1 MAEHGTPLPEHVLES
16 IRRTGSP
23 SRARSRRRSARAS
36 RASTSRSARP
46 STCTRTCAR
55 PAPCKGVESR
65 YEDVDL
71 VIVRENTE
79 DLYAGI
85 EHMVGPDAAES
96 IKIITRAASER
107 IARFAFDYAVANGRR
122 KVTAVHK
129 ANIMKLSDGLFLESC
144 RNVARDYE
152 GRIEFEDRI
161 VDNMCMQLVQK
172 PELYDVLV
180 LPNLYGDIV
189 SDLAAGLVGGL
200 GVAPGANIGTDAA
213 VFEPVHGSAPKY
225 AGQDKANPTA
235 LILSGALML
244 RHLGHPEAAER
255 VEAAAARGHRRGHA
269 PSRTT
274 WAGRRHERLRRRN
287 HRPARRVHA
296 PPPPDLDGRAATH
309 RRFHAPSVSRGRG
322 DARLGV
328 PPDLRGRHLGVRRA
342 PRRGHLPRR
351 RQPGAVRRGP
361 RHLREPPGIVDGDAP
376 RRGAPLPRAQRPAD
390 HHHGLLARDDPLPP
404 AASGT

>member
-1 MAEHGTPLPEHVLES
+1 MAHRVTLIPGDGIGPELAEATRRVLDATAVAFDWEVQDAGEAVMAQYGTPLPEHVLES
-16 IRRTGSP
+16 ITRNRVALKGPITTPVGEGFRSVNVTLRQTLGLYANLRP
-23 SRARSRRRSARAS
+23 ARSMQGLV
-36 RASTSRSARP
+36 T
-46 STCTRTCAR
+46 
-55 PAPCKGVESR
+55 R

-144 RNVARDYE
+144 RTVAADYE
-152 GRIEFEDRI
+152 GRVEFEDRI

-172 PELYDVLV
+172 PDLYDVLV

-225 AGQDKANPTA
+225 AGLNKANPTA

-244 RHLGHPEAAER
+244 RHLGHPDAAER
-255 VEAAAARGHRRGHA
+255 VEASVRAVIAEGR
-269 PSRTT
+269 RTT
-274 WAGRRHERLRRRN
+274 YDLGGEAGTRAFADAIIERL
-287 HRPARRVHA
+287 
-296 PPPPDLDGRAATH
+296 
-309 RRFHAPSVSRGRG
+309 
-322 DARLGV
+322 
-328 PPDLRGRHLGVRRA
+328 
-342 PRRGHLPRR
+342 
-351 RQPGAVRRGP
+351 GAVST
-361 RHLREPPGIVDGDAP
+361 
-376 RRGAPLPRAQRPAD
+376 AQA
-390 HHHGLLARDDPLPP
+390 
-404 AASGT
+404 

>member
-1 MAEHGTPLPEHVLES
+1 MAHRVTLIPGDGIGPELAEATCRVLDASGVAFEWEPVEAGEAAIAEYGTPLPDHVLDS
-16 IRRTGSP
+16 VRRNKVALKGPITTPVGAGFRSVNVSLRQALDLYANLRP
-23 SRARSRRRSARAS
+23 ARSM
-36 RASTSRSARP
+36 
-46 STCTRTCAR
+46 
-55 PAPCKGVESR
+55 KGLVTR

-107 IARFAFDYAVANGRR
+107 IARFAFEYAVANGRR

-144 RNVARDYE
+144 RTVAAGYE
-152 GRIEFEDRI
+152 GRVEFEDRI

-200 GVAPGANIGTDAA
+200 GVAPGANIGTEAA

-225 AGQDKANPTA
+225 AGLDKANPTA
-235 LILSGALML
+235 MILSGGLML
-244 RHLGHPEAAER
+244 RHLGYPDEATRLETAVRDVIAE
-255 VEAAAARGHRRGHA
+255 G
-269 PSRTT
+269 TT
-274 WAGRRHERLRRRN
+274 TTYDLGGVTGTAGF
-287 HRPARRVHA
+287 A
-296 PPPPDLDGRAATH
+296 
-309 RRFHAPSVSRGRG
+309 
-322 DARLGV
+322 DAIIDRLG
-328 PPDLRGRHLGVRRA
+328 A
-342 PRRGHLPRR
+342 T
-351 RQPGAVRRGP
+351 
-361 RHLREPPGIVDGDAP
+361 
-376 RRGAPLPRAQRPAD
+376 PAI
-390 HHHGLLARDDPLPP
+390 R
-404 AASGT
+404 